1 MDFQTYVRQLNRTSK
16 RKIVMESASEGEDEE
31 EDDVDDFDVDEHDDG
46 RHYVKEEGARRQYY
60 PQRGNRRNNPRC
72 DRCTRRNDL
81 CYAQDLSKAR
91 GACFECGKGKQKC
104 IFSVRNYTIVSIQ
117 YY

>member
-1 MDFQTYVRQLNRTSK
+1 
-16 RKIVMESASEGEDEE
+16 MESASEGEDEE

-72 DRCTRRNDL
+72 ET
-81 CYAQDLSKAR
+81 K
-91 GACFECGKGKQKC
+91 
-104 IFSVRNYTIVSIQ
+104 
-117 YY
+117 